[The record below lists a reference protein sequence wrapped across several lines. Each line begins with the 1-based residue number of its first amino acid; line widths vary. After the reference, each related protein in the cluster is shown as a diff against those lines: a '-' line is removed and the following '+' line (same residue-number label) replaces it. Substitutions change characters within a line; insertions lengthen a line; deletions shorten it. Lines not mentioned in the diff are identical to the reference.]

1 MNHLFSEIP
10 KAQIPRSSFDRS
22 SSYRTTFRAGYL
34 IPVYLDEVLPGDT
47 FNMTH
52 NFLCRLTSPLSVPL
66 MDTLYLDMFYF
77 FVPTRLVWEN
87 WERMHGAQDYPGAST
102 DYQVPLAA
110 LLSLTGGTSAA
121 KDLADPD
128 AGSGL
133 YPLVNHMGV
142 ATATGDTSL
151 TSDPISVLPLRCYWL
166 IWNEWFRDQNL
177 QSAVKIDT
185 SDGPQ
190 IGTWFDSSTA
200 FYSTLT
206 NPTPPGGSIKQ
217 NLLNFPAPSA
227 KLHDYF
233 TSALPFPQKGPGV
246 EISLS
251 GNAPVLGNGLTLG
264 LTAGSAYGNFG
275 LTNLEDNGANTLR
288 AFANT
293 YGEKAGIASTTVSQ
307 GLQSVGVGLTTDKTK
322 SGVIADM
329 SSVTA
334 VTINSLRQAFQLQKL
349 YERDARGGTRYKE
362 ILLAHYGVVSPD
374 ARLQRPEYLG
384 GFSEPITVNTV
395 AQTAE
400 GENAPLGN
408 LGAFAT
414 ARVSRHG
421 FTKSFTE
428 FGYILGIAR
437 VRSVPSYQQGV
448 GRLWFRKTRTDFYY
462 PVFAHLGE
470 QPIYLKEIYNIDDEP
485 VANSVFGY
493 QERYAELRYKPSRI
507 TGAFNSLHS
516 QSLDLYHLGQL
527 FSSKPGLNSEF
538 IQDRPPIERAV
549 AVGSS
554 TDQSANA
561 DQFLF
566 DAYYQLKCVREMPL
580 YGTPELVDHF

>member
-47 FNMTH
+47 FNMQH

-102 DYQVPLAA
+102 DYQVPMSSITA
-110 LLSLTGGTSAA
+110 LVEGSVAT
-121 KDLADPD
+121 KPLADPD
-128 AGSGL
+128 PGVGL
-133 YPLVNHMGV
+133 YPLINHMGV
-142 ATATGDTSL
+142 ETATGMVANVVDS
-151 TSDPISVLPLRCYWL
+151 ISVLPLRCYWL

-185 SDGPQ
+185 SDNPY
-190 IGTWFDSSTA
+190 IGTWFDASTA

-206 NPTPPGGSIKQ
+206 HHDTQHAAEGA
-217 NLLNFPAPSA
+217 LLHFPAPSA

-264 LTAGSAYGNFG
+264 LTNGTDTFG
-275 LTNLEDNGANTLR
+275 LNYIATGGYTNSLFPSGGYGA
-288 AFANT
+288 
-293 YGEKAGIASTTVSQ
+293 
-307 GLQSVGVGLTTDKTK
+307 SVGSSVAVNNPSDGTVGVATDKTK
-322 SGVIADM
+322 SGLIADM

-448 GRLWFRKTRTDFYY
+448 ERLWFRKTRTDFYY

-470 QPIYLKEIYNIDDEP
+470 QPIYLKEIYNAD
-485 VANSVFGY
+485 VSSGSTVFGY